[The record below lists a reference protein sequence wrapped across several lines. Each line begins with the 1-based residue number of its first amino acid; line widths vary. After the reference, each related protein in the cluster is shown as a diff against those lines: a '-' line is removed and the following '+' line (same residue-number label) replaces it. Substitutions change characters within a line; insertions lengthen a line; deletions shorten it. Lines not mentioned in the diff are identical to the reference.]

1 MVTETPR
8 TDDEENVAEKQLIL
22 FTDLPTSASSVIL
35 SS

>member
-8 TDDEENVAEKQLIL
+8 TNDEENVAKKQLIL
-22 FTDLPTSASSVIL
+22 FTDLTTSASSVIL